1 MAQTLEQLKRLTQS
15 TRDLLSVVTTMKTI
29 AAVNIRQYEQAVA
42 SLLLYNQNVEQALTA
57 VLRDRADIFIAGRKA
72 APGRLGAVVFGSDQ
86 GMCGPIN
93 DSIAHF
99 ALEDIKEAAPDK
111 TQTPAILAVGE
122 RVAYRLMDEGADV
135 EDIVHLPESVSGI
148 TGKVMEVLYFVEQW
162 GSNKGIAHIHLYYN
176 RPEGGAG
183 SEPIRVVLLPLDNS
197 WLLKVKKRS
206 WPTKSIPLY
215 TQNWDTLFS
224 HLVRQYLFVSIYRAF
239 AESLA
244 SENAARL
251 RSMQNAQK
259 NIEQQLVNLTA
270 NYNQRRQMA
279 ITEELLDI
287 VSGFKTLER
296 KKNQAKVGKNRKL
309 G

>member
-1 MAQTLEQLKRLTQS
+1 MTQTLEQLKRLTQS
-15 TRDLLSVVTTMKTI
+15 TQDLLSVVTTMKTI

-42 SLLLYNQNVEQALTA
+42 SLLFYNQNVEQALTA
-57 VLRDRADIFIAGRKA
+57 VLRDHADIFISGRKA
-72 APGRLGAVVFGSDQ
+72 APGRLGAVVLGSDQ

-99 ALEDIKEAAPDK
+99 ALEHMKEKAPDK
-111 TQTPAILAVGE
+111 SQAPAILAVGE
-122 RVAYRLMDEGADV
+122 RVAWRLMDEGADI

-162 GSNKGIAHIHLYYN
+162 GSHKGIAHIHLYYN
-176 RPEGGAG
+176 RPQAGAG
-183 SEPIRVVLLPLDNS
+183 SEPVRVVLLPLDNS
-197 WLLKVKKRS
+197 WLLKVKKRP

-244 SENAARL
+244 SENSARL

-296 KKNQAKVGKNRKL
+296 KKRQASADKT
-309 G
+309 